1 MLPNPDKPPDRIKLA
16 APPTMPPVKKAAPVD
31 AIGVIELF
39 GATLLITNET
49 REPAP
54 IPLTTSPIIPVF
66 KLEPIPL
73 EPRLAVLVIDLR
85 LAIGLVLDVLLFIVF
100 VIRLLVVVFRL
111 PSKARLAV
119 FRTCPFLVDDFLFL
133 NPPDFI
139 IFANFLLAANCFA
152 LAK

>member
-1 MLPNPDKPPDRIKLA
+1 
-16 APPTMPPVKKAAPVD
+16 MPPVRKAAPVD
-31 AIGVIELF
+31 AIGVIELP

-49 REPAP
+49 KEPAP
-54 IPLTTSPIIPVF
+54 IPLTTSPITPVF
-66 KLEPIPL
+66 KLEPIPRLFL
-73 EPRLAVLVIDLR
+73 ETRLVIVR
-85 LAIGLVLDVLLFIVF
+85 LAIVFLGALLLFIVF

-139 IFANFLLAANCFA
+139 ILANFLLAANCFA
-152 LAK
+152 LAKSTTS